1 MSADNTFTTGEAP
14 KDRWGRYLIKT
25 RTGKETSFP
34 RVTTIAKCLDDEG
47 ALTAWKGRMT
57 ATGLVHRN
65 DLLVAASAALE
76 DKGALDRIVQQA
88 IEAAG
93 ASSKANIGTAL
104 HSLTQALDL
113 GQQPAILPG
122 LTADVD
128 AYLAGV
134 IKHGVIMDP
143 RYVEVLLV
151 NEKYEYAGTADR
163 IARFSTRKKK
173 QIFDLKTGSIDYA
186 MNAIAVQMAMYA
198 NAEYTYDWRT
208 KECTPLPDI
217 DKTRGV
223 ILHLPAGQGRLDL
236 YEVDLV
242 AGWEAAQMAMA
253 VRSWRKRKDLHIKV
267 HVEVAAN
274 DGIPPTAGVATST
287 APDHNRDTALERIKN
302 LAPTW
307 QDLLKR
313 HWPFP
318 GVKLPDFNEAQL
330 DVLLKQL
337 DDLERESSAPFL
349 PNREPDLVPIAEAA
363 ATPVKKKTPAK
374 KKAVKK

>member
-1 MSADNTFTTGEAP
+1 MPADDFTTGEAP
-14 KDRWGRYLIKT
+14 KDRWGRYLITT
-25 RTGKETSFP
+25 RSGKQTSFP

-76 DKGALDRIVQQA
+76 DKSALDRIVQQA

-122 LTADVD
+122 LQGDVD
-128 AYLAGV
+128 AYLTGIV
-134 IKHGVIMDP
+134 RHGVIIDP
-143 RYVEVLLV
+143 RFVEVLLV

-163 IARFSTRKKK
+163 IARFNTRKKK
-173 QIFDLKTGSIDYA
+173 QVFDLKTGSIDYA

-198 NAEYTYDWRT
+198 NAEYIYDWRT
-208 KECTPLPDI
+208 QEQTPMPDI

-223 ILHLPAGQGRLDL
+223 ILHLPAGKGELSL

-242 AGWEAAQMAMA
+242 AGWEAAQMAME
-253 VRSWRKRKDLHIKV
+253 VRTWRKRKDLHIKV
-267 HVEVAAN
+267 HADTTAPTVTAAPDLN
-274 DGIPPTAGVATST
+274 RSDTLIRIRNLPTAA
-287 APDHNRDTALERIKN
+287 
-302 LAPTW
+302 

-313 HWPFP
+313 HWPAP
-318 GVKLPDFNEAQL
+318 GVKLPDLNEEQL
-330 DVLLKQL
+330 DILMIRLDQL
-337 DDLERESSAPFL
+337 ETEFSAPFL
-349 PNREPDLVPIAEAA
+349 PNNEPDLQPIAEASKPKP
-363 ATPVKKKTPAK
+363 ATKKKPAAK
-374 KKAVKK
+374 KKVTK

>member
-1 MSADNTFTTGEAP
+1 MPASDNFTTGEAP

-25 RTGKETSFP
+25 RSGKETSFP
-34 RVTTIAKCLDDEG
+34 RVTTIAKSLDDEG

-57 ATGLVHRN
+57 ATGLVQRN

-76 DKGALDRIVQQA
+76 DRSALDRIVQQA

-122 LTADVD
+122 LQTDVN
-128 AYLAGV
+128 AYTTG
-134 IKHGVIMDP
+134 ITQHGVIIDP
-143 RYVEVLLV
+143 RFVEVLLV

-198 NAEYTYDWRT
+198 NADYIYDWRT
-208 KECTPLPDI
+208 QEHIPMPDI

-223 ILHLPAGQGRLDL
+223 ILHLPAGQGTLAL

-242 AGWEAAQMAMA
+242 AGWEAAQLAME
-253 VRSWRKRKDLHIKV
+253 VRAWRKRKDLHIKV
-267 HVEVAAN
+267 HADTTPTPEVAASS
-274 DGIPPTAGVATST
+274 DL
-287 APDHNRDTALERIKN
+287 NRTDTLTRIKN
-302 LAPTW
+302 LPAPA
-307 QDLLKR
+307 QELLKK
-313 HWPFP
+313 HWPAP
-318 GVKLPDFNEAQL
+318 GVKLPDLDEAQL
-330 DVLLKQL
+330 DILMVRLDQL
-337 DDLERESSAPFL
+337 ETEFSAPFL
-349 PNREPDLVPIAEAA
+349 PNNEPELQPIATTTTKKKAPA
-363 ATPVKKKTPAK
+363 RKPVKK
-374 KKAVKK
+374 